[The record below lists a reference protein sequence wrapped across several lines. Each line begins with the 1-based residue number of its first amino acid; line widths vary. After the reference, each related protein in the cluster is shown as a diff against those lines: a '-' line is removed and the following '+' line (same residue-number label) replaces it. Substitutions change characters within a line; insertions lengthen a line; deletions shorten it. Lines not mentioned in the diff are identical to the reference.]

1 MKHYL
6 KIMVKFSPTN
16 VKFGHFSLVV
26 RMMREKQT
34 PEIAKNQ
41 AAIHMSHTEKTF

>member
-1 MKHYL
+1 MA
-6 KIMVKFSPTN
+6 KFSPTN
-16 VKFGHFSLVV
+16 VKFGPLLLVV

-41 AAIHMSHTEKTF
+41 AAIHMSQTSETF